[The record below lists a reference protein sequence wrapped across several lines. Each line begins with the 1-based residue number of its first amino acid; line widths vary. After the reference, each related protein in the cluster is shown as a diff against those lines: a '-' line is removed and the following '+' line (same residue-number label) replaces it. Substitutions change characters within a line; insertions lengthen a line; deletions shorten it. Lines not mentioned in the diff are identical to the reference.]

1 MFYKK
6 ILATDHKYTMFVSL
20 KKRDNDLSTTKM
32 KQMWRQNQSRF
43 LKDETIYE
51 NLAYRFQTIPE
62 RIFYIE
68 TAKQCP
74 KISL

>member
-32 KQMWRQNQSRF
+32 KQM
-43 LKDETIYE
+43 
-51 NLAYRFQTIPE
+51 
-62 RIFYIE
+62 
-68 TAKQCP
+68 
-74 KISL
+74 